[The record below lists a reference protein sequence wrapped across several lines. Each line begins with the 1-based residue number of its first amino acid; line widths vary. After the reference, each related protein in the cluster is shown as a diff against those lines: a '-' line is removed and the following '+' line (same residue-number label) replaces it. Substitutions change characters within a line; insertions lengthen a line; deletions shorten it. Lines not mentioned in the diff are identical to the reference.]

1 MPNPLIPEL
10 SGTRLTVEAVMAR
23 PTIIRDRIAK
33 LADPQ
38 ILLPHLF
45 RPFGARVEGGG
56 MLYSV
61 VKASDFFTADPV
73 EKRSPGAEYAVLR
86 GTDPESKLAVVE
98 DHGGRV
104 QVLDEDM
111 LRNDI
116 NRIDAATIQI
126 TNRLVRLL
134 DVKAVEAIE
143 AAGPETIAV
152 STPWDAQ
159 VMVGPATDITPS
171 DQRPTAAW
179 AEAAELMELDELGN
193 VADTLI
199 VHPSE
204 ARALRTAYAGDL
216 PSVLES
222 AGLTMVSN
230 ARVAEGTAYVV
241 AAGAVGTVGFEVPLT
256 VEVVP
261 ERLTRSSWLLG
272 FCVPA
277 FAVTNPGA
285 VKKLTGLTG
294 LI

>member
-1 MPNPLIPEL
+1 MPNPLLPEL
-10 SGTRLTVEAVMAR
+10 SGTRLSVEAVMAR
-23 PTIIRDRIAK
+23 PTVIRDRIAK

-61 VKASDFFTADPV
+61 IKASDFFTADPV
-73 EKRSPGAEYAVLR
+73 ERRAPGTEYAVLR
-86 GTDPESKLAVVE
+86 STDPDSKLAVV
-98 DHGGRV
+98 DDFGGKV
-104 QVLDEDM
+104 QILDEDV

-116 NRIDAATIQI
+116 NRADAATIQVS
-126 TNRLVRLL
+126 NRIVRDL
-134 DVKAVEAIE
+134 DRRAVAAIE
-143 AAGPETIAV
+143 EVNPQTITV
-152 STPWDAQ
+152 GLPWDEQ
-159 VMVGPATDITPS
+159 VMVGPADDITPS

-199 VHPSE
+199 VHPAQ

-216 PSVLES
+216 PDVLDA
-222 AGLTMVSN
+222 AGLKLVSN
-230 ARVAEGTAYVV
+230 PRMAEGTAYVV

-261 ERLTRSSWLLG
+261 DRGTRSRWLMG
-272 FCVPA
+272 YCVPA
-277 FAVTNPGA
+277 IAVTNPGA
-285 VKKLTGLTG
+285 VIKLNGLS
-294 LI
+294 